1 MHEGDSRDGGA
12 QIRPAEPSDRPA
24 PRTETGPLDCAAPA
38 PGGGAGTGA
47 RGWCRRGLTFLV
59 VAALSAAAGVGA
71 TRVVQHLTASGPA
84 ATGMPGTAAA
94 DRPGTLKIGRASC
107 REGGWVEV

>member
-12 QIRPAEPSDRPA
+12 QIRPAESSDRPA
-24 PRTETGPLDCAAPA
+24 LEDGTGPSDRLAGGGAGPLA
-38 PGGGAGTGA
+38 RPGGGAGTGA
-47 RGWCRRGLTFLV
+47 LGWCRRGLTFLV

-94 DRPGTLKIGRASC
+94 DRQGNL
-107 REGGWVEV
+107 

>member
-12 QIRPAEPSDRPA
+12 QIRPARPSDRPA
-24 PRTETGPLDCAAPA
+24 GGGPGPLARPR
-38 PGGGAGTGA
+38 GGAGTGA
-47 RGWCRRGLTFLV
+47 PGWCRRGLTFLV

-84 ATGMPGTAAA
+84 ATGMPGTATA
-94 DRPGTLKIGRASC
+94 DRQGNLNDEA
-107 REGGWVEV
+107 